1 MKRREDAAGDEGDDR
16 ELVSAVAPR
25 APAATL
31 PSEDDGPKS
40 GAVRLT
46 RELAPG
52 TIINSK
58 YRVDAVLGRGAM
70 GVVVACEH
78 LELRER
84 VALKFLL
91 KAGYAAGQDFA
102 LRFLREAQVCAKLK
116 NQHITRVV
124 DVGTWQDGAFMVME
138 LLDGQ
143 DLRHVMQATKPMPVA
158 KAVDY
163 VVQLCEGLAE
173 AHAKGIVH
181 RDLKPSNVFVVRNVD
196 GSDLV
201 KILDFGISKVLSDAE
216 ETGGGDRTETGFVL
230 GSPKYMSPEQLF
242 ETHAVGPHS
251 DVWALGVVL
260 YEMLAGRPLFESPTI
275 GQAIAWLSS
284 ERSPR
289 SLCAE
294 LPEVTPAL
302 EAVIFRCLSRKIS
315 DRTPNVAA
323 LAGDLLEAIDSPD
336 ADLVRAK
343 LAAMMDPL
351 APRDSSKMLA
361 AIAEDAE
368 NRSSRA
374 RRAARGPTSAPPKRS
389 RRVAVVALGAVLA
402 GVVAWAM
409 HRPAQA
415 PAVVASASAAVASI
429 HVAVHATPPEAR
441 IDVDGTE
448 RGTGSVSFDVAPDD
462 KKHVVRIS
470 APGYAPAERS
480 VRFSKDV
487 QVDEELDAAAAIASA
502 ASTAAPSRTVAP
514 HPAAHPKAPAG
525 AAAADSPCAAPYYF
539 ANGIK
544 TFKPECL

>member
-1 MKRREDAAGDEGDDR
+1 MKTRKDAGGDESGDR
-16 ELVSAVAPR
+16 ELVSAVGPR
-25 APAATL
+25 VPAATL
-31 PSEDDGPKS
+31 PSEDEAPKS
-40 GAVRLT
+40 GAIRLT

-124 DVGTWQDGAFMVME
+124 DVGTWNDGAFMVME
-138 LLDGQ
+138 LLEGQ

-158 KAVDY
+158 RAVDY

-196 GSDLV
+196 GSDLI

-216 ETGGGDRTETGFVL
+216 QTGGGDRTETGFVL

-242 ETHAVGPHS
+242 EAQAVGPYS

-294 LPEVTPAL
+294 VPEVTPAL
-302 EAVIFRCLSRKIS
+302 EAVIFRCLSRKIA

-336 ADLVRAK
+336 ADMVRAK
-343 LAAMMDPL
+343 LAAILDPQ
-351 APRDSSKMLA
+351 AARDSAKILA
-361 AIAEDAE
+361 AIAEDGE

-374 RRAARGPTSAPPKRS
+374 RRAARGPTSAPPKGN
-389 RRVAVVALGAVLA
+389 RRVALVALGAVLV
-402 GVVAWAM
+402 GVGAWAM
-409 HRPAQA
+409 LRSAPA
-415 PAVVASASAAVASI
+415 PAVVASAPAAVASI
-429 HVAVHATPPEAR
+429 HVAVHATPSEAR
-441 IDVDGTE
+441 IEVDGTD
-448 RGTGSVSFDVAPDD
+448 RGAGSASFDAAPDD
-462 KKHVVRIS
+462 RKHVVRIS
-470 APGYAPAERS
+470 APGYATAERT
-480 VRFSKDV
+480 VPFSRDV
-487 QVDEELDAAAAIASA
+487 QLDEALDATAATATA
-502 ASTAAPSRTVAP
+502 TAAPAVPRAVAP
-514 HPAAHPKAPAG
+514 HVAAHPKAPAG
-525 AAAADSPCAAPYYF
+525 ASPADCSAPYYF
-539 ANGIK
+539 SNGIK